1 MTSPEQQQKENK
13 KKLEDDPYYI
23 PSVPMYCVLGQQ
35 LDDTI
40 GDLFFDLHPNS
51 FQRSPLQTKKIVIG
65 DPANMTVKL
74 KPRQSRS
81 LIKPGRPSVA
91 KKLGQ
96 APADEVEE
104 IAVNLKDVQVVDA
117 AACDKFQSPPLVT
130 PVPSVKALASVQPL
144 ARDVLEARKLGTPPT
159 ENSTVVSRMRLR
171 SSDNKEELKGSS
183 QKKLVTPV
191 KREVSATSSTMQLRS
206 STKKQACTPEIKRV
220 DKQVTPAK
228 KVVSVKKL
236 IPVEVQPTCAKV
248 LPARRSR
255 SLVKPGRPSVA
266 SKVMG
271 PPLVPAAARPSNS
284 LVPVVMKQQ
293 VSSEV
298 QIVAE
303 VLNKPALVVKPRNN
317 PNKPSVIR
325 DVFSTKK
332 PMPPPPQS
340 LPIATRSR
348 AVKKGTETLATPL
361 NASGSASVRSETPSM
376 PRSRV
381 SNYMTPTLSSSRRTT
396 DTVLCSGCI
405 TAASWLQP
413 IGKYFVS
420 LFVAVLL
427 VSMPKYPDK
436 AGAGAEILR
445 FATLGD

>member
-51 FQRSPLQTKKIVIG
+51 FQRSPPPELSKAKVKKDIAVKKDDAAKKIVIG

-117 AACDKFQSPPLVT
+117 PACDKFQSPPLVT
-130 PVPSVKALASVQPL
+130 PVPSVMALAPVQPV

-206 STKKQACTPEIKRV
+206 STKKQACTPEIKKV

-284 LVPVVMKQQ
+284 LVPVVMKQR

-396 DTVLCSGCI
+396 DTGERRSRL
-405 TAASWLQP
+405 P
-413 IGKYFVS
+413 NK
-420 LFVAVLL
+420 
-427 VSMPKYPDK
+427 K
-436 AGAGAEILR
+436 
-445 FATLGD
+445 